1 MYVSVQSIQFMDS
14 TYLTNI
20 SLWWINPPL
29 IQIITSS
36 SKNEDWLQN
45 CIHK

>member
-1 MYVSVQSIQFMDS
+1 MCLCSPY
-14 TYLTNI
+14 
-20 SLWWINPPL
+20 SLWIQLTSLVLAHDGATRPL